1 MLTAMPTDCLYQAT
15 VTASGGREGQAAAQD
30 GSLHLWLDLP
40 AELGGR
46 GHGNNPEQL
55 FAAGYAACFLS
66 TLKTLGNLGHPALPA
81 DARVTATVGLGPR
94 AQGGFA
100 LAVTLVLSLPGVDR
114 NRAQALME
122 AAHGA
127 CPYSRAIA
135 GNVPV
140 HLSLA

>member
-1 MLTAMPTDCLYQAT
+1 MLTDCLYQASA
-15 VTASGGREGQAAAQD
+15 TATGGREGQASTSD
-30 GSLHLWLDLP
+30 GSLHVWLDLP

-55 FAAGYAACFLS
+55 FATGYAACFLS
-66 TLKTLGNLGHPALPA
+66 TMKTLKNQGHALPPS

-94 AQGGFA
+94 PEGGFG
-100 LAVTLVLSLPGVDR
+100 LAITLLVSLPGMDP

>member
-1 MLTAMPTDCLYQAT
+1 MLTDCLYQASA
-15 VTASGGREGQAAAQD
+15 TATGGREGQASTSD
-30 GSLHLWLDLP
+30 GSLHVWLDLP

-55 FAAGYAACFLS
+55 FATGYAACFLS
-66 TLKTLGNLGHPALPA
+66 TMKTLKNQGHALPPS

-94 AQGGFA
+94 PEGGFG
-100 LAVTLVLSLPGVDR
+100 LAITLLVSLPGMDP

-127 CPYSRAIA
+127 CPYSRSIA

>member
-1 MLTAMPTDCLYQAT
+1 MLTDCLYQAS
-15 VTASGGREGQAAAQD
+15 ASAHGGREGQVATSD
-30 GSLHLWLDLP
+30 GTLHAWLDLP

-66 TLKTLGNLGHPALPA
+66 TMKNLKNQNHPPLPG
-81 DARVTATVGLGPR
+81 DARVTATVGLAPR
-94 AQGGFA
+94 PEGGFGLGIT
-100 LAVTLVLSLPGVDR
+100 LAVSLPGMDPK
-114 NRAQALME
+114 RARALME

-127 CPYSRAIA
+127 CPYSRAIM